1 MLSTHDKLFFE
12 AMPVQKLHD
21 VREYLDEFDVIAID
35 EGQFYPDVRRALSLP
50 HPMRVARP
58 HVGSPCR
65 RRLVAPPSSR
75 SGTESC
81 DVLTSV
87 CSRDA

>member
-35 EGQFYPDVRRALSLP
+35 EGQFYPDVRPPAAFPIPSAL
-50 HPMRVARP
+50 HAP

-65 RRLVAPPSSR
+65 RRIAIACFPQW
-75 SGTESC
+75 
-81 DVLTSV
+81 D
-87 CSRDA
+87 